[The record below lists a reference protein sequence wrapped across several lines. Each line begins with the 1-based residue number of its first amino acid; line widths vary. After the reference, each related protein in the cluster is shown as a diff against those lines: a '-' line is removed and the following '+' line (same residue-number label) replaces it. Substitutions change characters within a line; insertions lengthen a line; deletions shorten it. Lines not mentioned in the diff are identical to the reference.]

1 MTPTDKLE
9 LQIAESEDGTAS
21 VVLPEAEENPQV
33 EQEAK
38 SEFRTDDDFEDEPAV
53 KDEDPERQAI
63 REARREERRLKKQ
76 IHREK
81 TRESTSLINALKKQN
96 EMLAE
101 RLAII
106 EKKTSGAE
114 LARVDKAI
122 EDAGVQVEYAKMKL
136 QEAVSS
142 SDGEGAIQ
150 AQEMLYDARQRMEAL
165 SNIKKQA
172 TQQAS
177 QPKQNIQ
184 VPDPMVQ
191 RMVSDWMEENPWYDP
206 RGENE
211 ESQITQVIDK
221 QLTKEGYDPSTQD
234 YWDELT
240 YRVKKRLPEISNKM
254 YNEPNVRSQ
263 RPRSVVTGSGRESN
277 ATPKGNEYVLSSER
291 VAALKEAGVWN
302 NPEQKM
308 KMINRFREWDKQ
320 NKVRG

>member
-1 MTPTDKLE
+1 
-9 LQIAESEDGTAS
+9 
-21 VVLPEAEENPQV
+21 
-33 EQEAK
+33 
-38 SEFRTDDDFEDEPAV
+38 
-53 KDEDPERQAI
+53 
-63 REARREERRLKKQ
+63 
-76 IHREK
+76 
-81 TRESTSLINALKKQN
+81 
-96 EMLAE
+96 MLAE
-101 RLAII
+101 RVAIM

-136 QEAVSS
+136 EEAVNQN
-142 SDGEGAIQ
+142 DGKSAIY
-150 AQEMLYDARQRMEAL
+150 AQELLYEAKQKVEAL
-165 SNIKKQA
+165 SNVKRQA
-172 TQQAS
+172 TQYNNQS
-177 QPKQNIQ
+177 KQNIQ

-221 QLTKEGYDPSTQD
+221 QLTKEGFDPTTQD

-240 YRVKKRLPEISNKM
+240 YRVKKRLPEVSNKS
-254 YNEPNVRSQ
+254 YNGENVRSQ
-263 RPRSVVTGSGRESN
+263 RPRSVVTSSGRESN
-277 ATPKGNEYVLSSER
+277 STPRGNEFILSPER
-291 VAALKEAGVWN
+291 VSALKEAGVWN

>member
-1 MTPTDKLE
+1 MTPTEKLE
-9 LQIAESEDGTAS
+9 LQIDESEDGSAKIT
-21 VVLPEAEENPQV
+21 LPEGEESPPQ
-33 EQEAK
+33 EKESQYRK
-38 SEFRTDDDFEDEPAV
+38 DDEDFESPEEV
-53 KDEDPERQAI
+53 DPEREAI
-63 REARREERRLKKQ
+63 REARREERKLKKHL
-76 IHREK
+76 HREK
-81 TRESTSLINALKKQN
+81 ARESSSLINALKKQN

-101 RLAII
+101 RVAIM
-106 EKKTSGAE
+106 EKKTTGAE

-136 QEAVSS
+136 QEAVSQ
-142 SDGEGAIQ
+142 SDGESAIQ

-172 TQQAS
+172 TQHAN

-184 VPDPMVQ
+184 VPDPIVQ

-221 QLTKEGYDPSTQD
+221 QLTKEGFDPTSQD

-240 YRVKKRLPEISNKM
+240 YRVKKRLPEISNKS
-254 YNEPNVRSQ
+254 YNGENVRSQ
-263 RPRSVVTGSGRESN
+263 RPRSVVTSSGRESSS
-277 ATPKGNEYVLSSER
+277 TPKGNEFILSPER
-291 VAALKEAGVWN
+291 VSALKEAGVWN

>member
-1 MTPTDKLE
+1 MTPTDKME
-9 LQIAESEDGTAS
+9 LQIDESEDGSAKIT
-21 VVLPEAEENPQV
+21 LPDGEDNPQ
-33 EQEAK
+33 QEK
-38 SEFRTDDDFEDEPAV
+38 ESEYRQDDDDFDTQEEKV
-53 KDEDPERQAI
+53 DPEREAI
-63 REARREERRLKKQ
+63 REARREERKLKKTL
-76 IHREK
+76 HREK
-81 TRESTSLINALKKQN
+81 ARESSSLINALKKQN

-101 RLAII
+101 RVAIM

-136 QEAVSS
+136 QEAVSQ
-142 SDGEGAIQ
+142 SDGESAIQ

-165 SNIKKQA
+165 SNIKRQA
-172 TQQAS
+172 TQQSS
-177 QPKQNIQ
+177 QPRQNIQ

-221 QLTKEGYDPSTQD
+221 QLTKEGFDPTSQD

-240 YRVKKRLPEISNKM
+240 YRVKKRLPEVSNKS
-254 YNEPNVRSQ
+254 YNGENVRSQ
-263 RPRSVVTGSGRESN
+263 RPRSVVTSSGRESN
-277 ATPKGNEYVLSSER
+277 STPRGNEFILSPER
-291 VAALKEAGVWN
+291 VSALKEAGVWN